1 MSIRQEA
8 EQQIIRESVHIDK
21 DLGRAV
27 AKLPFM
33 VDPSDKLIDNSK
45 IAAKRLENVTRKYS
59 ADPVVKEMLEK
70 SMKKLIENGHLVLLD
85 NLPPKLR
92 SKIKYAQSSYTIP
105 ADVAFKEGS
114 VSTPAR

>member
-33 VDPSDKLIDNSK
+33 FDPSDKLVDNSK
-45 IAAKRLENVTRKYS
+45 IAAK
-59 ADPVVKEMLEK
+59 
-70 SMKKLIENGHLVLLD
+70 
-85 NLPPKLR
+85 
-92 SKIKYAQSSYTIP
+92 
-105 ADVAFKEGS
+105 
-114 VSTPAR
+114 